1 MVDADAGGIYD
12 VNATGTVNVN
22 AGSTLDTNVV
32 RAGDMNAI
40 WTIGYLALMCASGL
54 GQFGVTSAVVRKDHD

>member
-1 MVDADAGGIYD
+1 MVDVDAGGIYD

-22 AGSTLDTNVV
+22 TGSALNTNIV
-32 RAGDMNAI
+32 RVGDMNAI
-40 WTIGYLALMCASGL
+40 QTIGYLVLMCASGL